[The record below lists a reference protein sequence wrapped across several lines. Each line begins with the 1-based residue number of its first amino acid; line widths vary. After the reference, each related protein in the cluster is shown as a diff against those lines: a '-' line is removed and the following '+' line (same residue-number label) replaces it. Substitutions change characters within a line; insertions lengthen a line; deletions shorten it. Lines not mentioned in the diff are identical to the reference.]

1 MGCSA
6 EDHESREHDDE
17 SAPDALQVQPGP
29 GGCLSPVREAFDQ
42 FAEAHEGLAFF
53 LPSLCSNDLIFR
65 VLLGCAAFHGPA
77 EKYSRTTSKV
87 NSARA
92 NSG

>member
-17 SAPDALQVQPGP
+17 SAPDALQVQPGH
-29 GGCLSPVREAFDQ
+29 GGRLSPVREAFDQ
-42 FAEAHEGLAFF
+42 FAEAYEGLAFF

-65 VLLGCAAFHGPA
+65 LRSGPA

-92 NSG
+92 YSG